1 MRYQNCLVWLAG
13 LRDLYSPEHWVSRAY
28 PSGHFDRPLTIQ
40 YGEGDSKEMLLLST
54 ESFQHVLRT
63 SVRLPSSVQD
73 IASLSRTAFMSR
85 QGIVTEVEDR
95 VKEEE
100 EEMGGK
106 PLSHQ
111 AACFIHPLYFVTR
124 MSSSTSIDSVPSKL
138 VHWILSKVST
148 EDAFDAELRDVKA
161 VEELR
166 LRALQRYED
175 SVILTTQQLLDI
187 YEENNILDQ
196 IFVVHT
202 C

>member
-1 MRYQNCLVWLAG
+1 M
-13 LRDLYSPEHWVSRAY
+13 
-28 PSGHFDRPLTIQ
+28 
-40 YGEGDSKEMLLLST
+40 
-54 ESFQHVLRT
+54 
-63 SVRLPSSVQD
+63 RLPSSVQD

-95 VKEEE
+95 VKAEEE
-100 EEMGGK
+100 DHNLAEIDGIGRKEEEKGGK